1 MVLLDFNKAFLGR
14 EPGPR
19 NKLYFAATTIIM
31 KTLLFLLGLGCSGF
45 LQAQTDSMLRWNPA
59 SSAVDALEGKA
70 WPADTAGFYHRLPAN
85 AATKVR
91 KEVWD
96 LSGNTAGLWLR
107 FNSNSPVIVV
117 RYTPTGA
124 RQLYHMPS
132 TAVSGLDLYSHTIDG
147 NWSWSMGKIN
157 FGDTT
162 SYTFAGL
169 DSVDQHVP
177 NREYYLYLPLYNT
190 VSWMEVSV
198 PAGHTLRPLPARTEL
213 PIIVYGTSIAQGG
226 CASRP
231 GLSWTNQLARKM
243 DRPLVN
249 LGFSG
254 NGRMEKE
261 VVDLIATRAAAVYVL
276 DCLPNCTGMDSM
288 EVKRRMLYAIQTL
301 RTAHPST
308 PIVLTEHDGF
318 TDEALHPG
326 SKLPYQIVNHVARR
340 VYDSLQADRFSGLYL
355 LSKDAIHQTIETMV
369 DGVHPNDAGMTQYA
383 NAYEQVLRDALHEEG
398 SNISTTRP
406 VSQRRDANIYDWETR
421 HRAIIK
427 LCREQKPSIVLIGN
441 SITHFWGG
449 EPLGGRTNGPDTW
462 KKYFGDRP
470 AQNMGFGWDRVENVL
485 WRIYHGE
492 LDSIAPKHIV
502 LMIGT
507 NNLGMNT
514 DQEITEGLAF
524 LILSIKRKQPS
535 ARLLMMGIFPR
546 RGMEARV
553 VRINQ
558 SIASMAKDLRI
569 AYADAGPLFLGP
581 DKKIDESLFTDGLH
595 PNEAGYDRLGA
606 FLQQQ
611 LK

>member
-1 MVLLDFNKAFLGR
+1 MVLLDFNKAFSGACWQSI
-14 EPGPR
+14 
-19 NKLYFAATTIIM
+19 NKLYFAGQRHIM
-31 KTLLFLLGLGCSGF
+31 KTWLLIVLLGFSVLS
-45 LQAQTDSMLRWNPA
+45 QAQTDSFNRWNPA
-59 SSAVDALEGKA
+59 QRAINALEGSA
-70 WPADTAGFYHRLPAN
+70 WPGDTAQFYRRLPA
-85 AATKVR
+85 AAEKLVR

-96 LSGNTAGLWLR
+96 LSGNTAGRWLR
-107 FNSNSPVIVV
+107 FNSNSPTIIV
-117 RYTPTGA
+117 RYKSSGA

-147 NWSWSMGKIN
+147 NWIWSMGKIS

-162 SYTFAGL
+162 EYRFTGL

-190 VSWMEVSV
+190 VSWMELAV

-213 PIIVYGTSIAQGG
+213 PILVYGTSIAQGA

-254 NGRMEKE
+254 NGWLEKE
-261 VVDLIATRAAAVYVL
+261 IIDLIVTRPAAVYVL
-276 DCLPNCTGMDSM
+276 DCLPNCTGMDST
-288 EVKRRMLYAIQTL
+288 EVKRRLLYAVQAL
-301 RTAHPST
+301 RTARPAT
-308 PIVLTEHDGF
+308 PIIITEHDGYS
-318 TDEALHPG
+318 DDALHPG
-326 SKLPYQIVNHVARR
+326 SKSPYQIVNRVARR
-340 VYDSLQADRFSGLYL
+340 LYDSLQSARFPALFL
-355 LSKDAIHQTIETMV
+355 LSKEAIHQSIETMV
-369 DGVHPNDAGMTQYA
+369 DGVHPNDAGMAQYA
-383 NAYEQVLRDALHEEG
+383 NAYEQLLREVLHEE
-398 SNISTTRP
+398 SSIVSTARP

-421 HRAIIK
+421 HRAI
-427 LCREQKPSIVLIGN
+427 LERCRQQKPSIVLIGN

-449 EPLGGRTNGPDTW
+449 EPAGGQLNGPDAW
-462 KKYFGDRP
+462 HKYFDN
-470 AQNMGFGWDRVENVL
+470 AVQNMGFGWDRVENVL

-492 LDSIAPKHIV
+492 LDSIAPKNIV

-524 LILSIKRKQPS
+524 LIQAIRRKQPA
-535 ARLLMMGIFPR
+535 ARILMMGIFPR
-546 RGMEARV
+546 RGMEERV

-569 AYADAGPLFLGP
+569 AYADAGNLFLKP
-581 DKKIDESLFTDGLH
+581 DKKIDEALFTDGLH
-595 PNEAGYDRLGA
+595 PNEAGYDRLGG
-606 FLQQQ
+606 FIRQHLQ
-611 LK
+611 